1 MDQRVTLRRTVSWR
15 AQVYTSGQP
24 FIAGRIVDLTSSGM
38 ALVADIP
45 IPTGMTVD
53 VRGLVPPREANTP
66 PKVIALRARALYHVM
81 AEGQFRT
88 GLHVVQMDEAARQAI
103 ETIP

>member
-15 AQVYTSGQP
+15 AQVYTSGHP
-24 FIAGRIVDLTSSGM
+24 FVAGRIVDLSPSGM

-53 VRGLVPPREANTP
+53 VRGLVPPREANTQ
-66 PKVIALRARALYHVM
+66 PKVIAVRAKAQYHVM

-88 GLHVVQMDEAARQAI
+88 GLQVVQLDEAARKAI
-103 ETIP
+103 EAIP